1 VAVNFDLVAPH
12 YRWLEKIVF
21 GPRLQIARMAFVR
34 QLSPPRRVLVVGEGD
49 GRFLAEF
56 VKLHPETEITC
67 VEASPRML
75 ELARKRTAGHPVHFL
90 RATLEGAELPEGYY
104 DLVVTH
110 FFLDCFPEKTLP
122 EIVARLAR
130 ATGPQAQW
138 LIAEFQEPVGGWLR
152 LPRRGLIRFMY
163 FFFRLCA
170 GIEGRRL
177 IDYRPLLRA
186 NGFELSSSAG
196 SPNDM
201 IRSELWRR

>member
-1 VAVNFDLVAPH
+1 VAVSFDFVASH

-21 GPRLQIARMAFVR
+21 GPRLQAARMAFVR
-34 QLSPPRRVLVVGEGD
+34 QLSPARRVLVVGEGD

-56 VKLHPETEITC
+56 VELHPGAEIDC

-75 ELARKRTAGHPVHFL
+75 ELARKRTAGHPVRFL
-90 RATLEGAELPEGYY
+90 CATLEGTEFPEGYY
-104 DLVVTH
+104 DLLVTH
-110 FFLDCFPEKTLP
+110 FFLDCFPKKTLP
-122 EIVARLAR
+122 EIVARLGR
-130 ATGPQAQW
+130 AAGPHAQW

-152 LPRRGLIRFMY
+152 LPRRWLIRFMY

-170 GIEGRRL
+170 GIEARRL

-186 NGFELSSSAG
+186 IGFEISSSTG